1 MPLLVVIYKGSFLS
15 FMISQEDL
23 DGTLEDIRNDEPI
36 ITIGKMIKEL
46 DCIEREINKYKV
58 TYGITQQKSM
68 IICISKQIS
77 QSYNEIISTWI
88 NNVIKLI
95 MMEQLNTSEQ
105 NNYYIYEDVDELT
118 TLYRSLLVETDVL

>member
-1 MPLLVVIYKGSFLS
+1 MPLLVVIYKGTFLS

-23 DGTLEDIRNDEPI
+23 DGTLEDIRNNEPI

-46 DCIEREINKYKV
+46 DCIEREINKYKI

-95 MMEQLNTSEQ
+95 MMEQLITSEQ
-105 NNYYIYEDVDELT
+105 NNYYIYEDRDKLT
-118 TLYRSLLVETDVL
+118 TLYCSLLVE

>member
-58 TYGITQQKSM
+58 TYGITQQKLM

-95 MMEQLNTSEQ
+95 MMEQLITSEQ
-105 NNYYIYEDVDELT
+105 NNYYIYEDSDKLT
-118 TLYRSLLVETDVL
+118 TLYRSLLVEKDGL

>member
-1 MPLLVVIYKGSFLS
+1 
-15 FMISQEDL
+15 MISQEDL